1 MPSDDNPADRPS
13 QGSAESP
20 DQLELFEPPVPARS
34 TPDGIGRSIARACVS
49 PGWWPL
55 IRSLFDR
62 ADIVVHQCHEEDGRL
77 ILDAIVLEGEGSYSV
92 EPMLQRIRDLA
103 ARTCGCCGGRQAGA
117 YRGHVDGPTR
127 VVCST
132 CRQRLTSGEEYVA
145 IADDFWRF
153 DGEPRAGS
161 PMGNASAGRIV
172 RVATASAKRQCTV
185 LPADELR
192 SVIAAFRT
200 AMSAEIIGQ
209 EDAVARLAL
218 LAGLHVGGGLP
229 RGGRALVLGPSGVG
243 KSGSM
248 AALRRAVEDGGWD
261 IAWLAT
267 DCLDL
272 TSPGWGGAPSI
283 GDLLEAAFEGTPPQS
298 PRARHAVVIL
308 DELHHAALVPG
319 VEGNM
324 DAKKREVLSSLLGM
338 AGHGTVHLGDGT
350 TEWSSQQA
358 LVIGMGAFT
367 GLLDLTRPPTTA
379 DIVRAG
385 IPLELCTRLT
395 EELILLRPLPER
407 ELRALLRRW
416 PALSGLAAV
425 CERLG
430 FPVRVHEEAVA
441 RAARAVTL
449 GLEGATARTAG
460 GWLVSAL
467 RRALCDAL
475 SENEVRELVVTP
487 DSLPIARESP
497 RRRPPDDLPD
507 ADGWDATII
516 LTPR

>member
-1 MPSDDNPADRPS
+1 MPSDNNSTDRS
-13 QGSAESP
+13 HQGSTESP
-20 DQLELFEPPVPARS
+20 DQLELFEPPVPAHL
-34 TPDGIGRSIARACVS
+34 TPHGIGRSIARACVS

-55 IRSLFDR
+55 IRSLFDSG
-62 ADIVVHQCHEEDGRL
+62 DIVVHQCHEEDGRL
-77 ILDAIVLEGEGSYSV
+77 VLDATLLEGEGSFSV

-103 ARTCGCCGGRQAGA
+103 VRTCGCCGARQAAA

-132 CRQRLTSGEEYVA
+132 CRQRLKAGEEYIA

-153 DGEPRAGS
+153 DGAPRARS
-161 PMGNASAGRIV
+161 TLVNASAGRIV
-172 RVATASAKRQCTV
+172 RVASASDKRQCTA

-192 SVIAAFRT
+192 SVIAEFRT
-200 AMSAEIIGQ
+200 AMSTEIIGQ

-248 AALRRAVEDGGWD
+248 AAMRRAVEDGGWD
-261 IAWLAT
+261 VAWLAT

-283 GDLLEAAFEGTPPQS
+283 GDLLEAALEGAPPQS

-308 DELHHAALVPG
+308 DELHHAALIPG
-319 VEGNM
+319 IEGNM
-324 DAKKREVLSSLLGM
+324 DAKKREVLSSLLGL
-338 AGHGTVHLGDGT
+338 AGHGTVHLGEGT
-350 TEWSSQQA
+350 AEWSSQHA
-358 LVIGMGAFT
+358 LVIGLGAFT
-367 GLLDLTRPPTTA
+367 GLLDLTRPPATA

-395 EELILLRPLPER
+395 EELILLRPLPEH

-416 PALSGLAAV
+416 PALTGLAAV

-430 FPVRVHEEAVA
+430 YTVRVHDEALS

-449 GLEGATARTAG
+449 GLEGATPRTAG

-467 RRALCDAL
+467 RRALIEAL

-487 DSLPIARESP
+487 DSLPIAP
-497 RRRPPDDLPD
+497 ALTRRRPPDDPPG